1 VGVRGV
7 TPVRQRRLEPLTNA
21 ISQLANAE
29 LTVASVIANF
39 HHQRIIPL
47 MERELLIFE
56 MSDTANPVSLASL
69 WLLEEPLA
77 QGYAATV
84 SLAPAVARRAAH
96 PGVRGHSCEACSE
109 SQGGAA

>member
-29 LTVASVIANF
+29 LTVASIIANF

-56 MSDTANPVSLASL
+56 MSDTANPVLG
-69 WLLEEPLA
+69 EP
-77 QGYAATV
+77 V
-84 SLAPAVARRAAH
+84 VAGRAAR
-96 PGVRGHSCEACSE
+96 PGVRGHRVL
-109 SQGGAA
+109 GARGC